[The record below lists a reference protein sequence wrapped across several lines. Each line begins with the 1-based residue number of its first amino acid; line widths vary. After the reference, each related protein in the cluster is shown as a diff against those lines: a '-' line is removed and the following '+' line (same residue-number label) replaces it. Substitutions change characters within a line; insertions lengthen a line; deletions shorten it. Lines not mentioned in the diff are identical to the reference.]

1 VTGEVLTPKQEKF
14 CQLYVQLGNAS
25 EAYRQAYNSK
35 GKQETVAVNSSK
47 LLSDANVSLR
57 VDAIRESLKANH
69 GITLKDILRELE
81 EARVTALSAE
91 TPQSSAAVAASMGK
105 AKLLG
110 FDRDKKE
117 TSTAKPFVINF
128 VEAKKQD
135 DAN

>member
-1 VTGEVLTPKQEKF
+1 MTGEVLTPKQEKF
-14 CQLYVQLGNAS
+14 CQLYVKLGNAS

-57 VDAIRESLKANH
+57 VESIRESLKANH
-69 GITLKDILRELE
+69 GITLKNILDELE

-110 FDRDKKE
+110 FDREKKE
-117 TSTAKPFVINF
+117 TPTAKPFVINF